1 MACATLKRSLDLDPL
16 QSPRPAK
23 RRRYALV
30 TTSPAIP
37 PTRDGSVSPFAAGIN
52 RLSTE
57 AITANIREE
66 MRRLN
71 RRKQLH
77 FGDGGSSS
85 SGPASPSNS
94 NHDLLGE
101 SAGALVLQRSQ
112 AESKDKPLFTFRQ
125 VSTFR
130 KILIPSC
137 LLLNPRF
144 SHGLTKKL
152 NSNLV

>member
-16 QSPRPAK
+16 SSPRPTK
-23 RRRYALV
+23 RRRCALI
-30 TTSPAIP
+30 TTSPVIP
-37 PTRDGSVSPFAAGIN
+37 PTRDGTLSPFASGMN
-52 RLSTE
+52 RVSTE

-94 NHDLLGE
+94 NHDLLGD
-101 SAGALVLQRSQ
+101 SGGLLGSPRAQ
-112 AESKDKPLFTFRQ
+112 AEGKDKPLFTFRQ
-125 VSTFR
+125 VSIRTSLAMPLQQLVLKQIF
-130 KILIPSC
+130 S
-137 LLLNPRF
+137 LNY
-144 SHGLTKKL
+144 
-152 NSNLV
+152 NY